1 MKKIHLVYC
10 TIIEIEVFGFK
21 EVNEDKGNDIII
33 DSINIL
39 KKRFPDAQYYT
50 YFDKHKTNK
59 KLKKII
65 DNINNSDFQ
74 DITLLTDKKDLF
86 EFLDGK
92 IYISTF
98 NNYLNNYPNNL
109 NNILVNIDSNTMIY
123 NKLENLILSIKDDR
137 LVEHYKDFGMLNIRK
152 LLNKFKKYS
161 KIFSINIKLLT
172 KETSYNQVKNFE
184 ELISLINED
193 ILIFE
198 EYNILT
204 TRFGIILKRLFEFNL
219 NQSAKSIGTDL
230 SKFFN
235 IKSTS
240 YRYRNIKGNLR
251 NKSFRGY
258 KFSSS
263 INDNEKIR
271 IQEKLEIFKALQR
284 NNVDKKTI
292 KIVLGSNLFHSIDK
306 MHKGFYDIKI
316 IT

>member
-10 TIIEIEVFGFK
+10 TIIEIEEFGFK
-21 EVNEDKGNDIII
+21 EVNEDKGNDIIT

-39 KKRFPDAQYYT
+39 KRRFPNIKYYT
-50 YFDKHKTNK
+50 YFDQHKTNK

-65 DNINNSDFQ
+65 DNINNSDSL

-86 EFLDGK
+86 EFFDGE

-98 NNYLNNYPNNL
+98 DNYLND
-109 NNILVNIDSNTMIY
+109 ISRKTTIEIDSNTMIY
-123 NKLENLILSIKDDR
+123 NKLENLILSIKYDR
-137 LVEHYKDFGMLNIRK
+137 IAEHYKNFGISK
-152 LLNKFKKYS
+152 IVELLIKFKKYS
-161 KIFSINIKLLT
+161 EIFSINIKLLT
-172 KETSYNQVKNFE
+172 KETSYNQVKNFK
-184 ELISLINED
+184 ELIYIIRNED
-193 ILIFE
+193 ILIFQ
-198 EYNILT
+198 EYSILT

-284 NNVDKKTI
+284 NNVDNETI
-292 KIVLGSNLFHSIDK
+292 KIVLGSNLFHSLDR
-306 MHKGFYDIKI
+306 MNKGFYDIEI

>member
-10 TIIEIEVFGFK
+10 TIIEIEEFGFK
-21 EVNEDKGNDIII
+21 EVNEDKGNDIIT

-39 KKRFPDAQYYT
+39 KKRFPNTKYYK

-65 DNINNSDFQ
+65 YNINNSDFQ

-86 EFLDGK
+86 EFFDGE

-98 NNYLNNYPNNL
+98 NNYLNN
-109 NNILVNIDSNTMIY
+109 ISVNIDSNTMIY

-137 LVEHYKDFGMLNIRK
+137 FTNHYKIFGISK
-152 LLNKFKKYS
+152 IVELLIKFKKYS
-161 KIFSINIKLLT
+161 EIFSINIKLLT
-172 KETSYNQVKNFE
+172 KETSYNQVKNFQ
-184 ELISLINED
+184 ELISLINNED
-193 ILIFE
+193 ILIFQ

-240 YRYRNIKGNLR
+240 YRYRNIKGNIR

-271 IQEKLEIFKALQR
+271 IQEKLEIFKALQEY
-284 NNVDKKTI
+284 NVDEEII
-292 KIVLGSNLFHSIDK
+292 KRVLGSNLFHSIDR
-306 MHKGFYDIKI
+306 MHKGFYDIEI

>member
-10 TIIEIEVFGFK
+10 TIIEIEEFGFK
-21 EVNEDKGNDIII
+21 EVNEDKGNDIIT

-39 KKRFPDAQYYT
+39 KRRFPNIKYYT

-65 DNINNSDFQ
+65 DNINNSDSL
-74 DITLLTDKKDLF
+74 DITLLTDKNDLF
-86 EFLDGK
+86 EFFDGE

-98 NNYLNNYPNNL
+98 NNYLNN
-109 NNILVNIDSNTMIY
+109 ISVNIDSNTMIY

-137 LVEHYKDFGMLNIRK
+137 LVEPYKNFGMLNIRK
-152 LLNKFKKYS
+152 LLIKFEKYS

-284 NNVDKKTI
+284 NNVDKETI
-292 KIVLGSNLFHSIDK
+292 KIVLGSNLFHSLDR
-306 MHKGFYDIKI
+306 MNKGFYDIEI

>member
-10 TIIEIEVFGFK
+10 TIIEIEEFGFK
-21 EVNEDKGNDIII
+21 EVNEDKGNDIIT

-39 KKRFPDAQYYT
+39 KKRFPNTKYYK

-65 DNINNSDFQ
+65 YNINNSDFQ

-86 EFLDGK
+86 EFFDGE

-98 NNYLNNYPNNL
+98 NNYLNN
-109 NNILVNIDSNTMIY
+109 ISVNIDSNTMIY

-137 LVEHYKDFGMLNIRK
+137 FTNHYKIFGISK
-152 LLNKFKKYS
+152 IVELLIKFKKYS
-161 KIFSINIKLLT
+161 EIFSINIKLLT
-172 KETSYNQVKNFE
+172 KETSYNQVKNFQ
-184 ELISLINED
+184 ELISLINNED
-193 ILIFE
+193 ILIFQ

-240 YRYRNIKGNLR
+240 YRYRNIKGNIR

-271 IQEKLEIFKALQR
+271 IQEKLEIFKALQEY
-284 NNVDKKTI
+284 NVDEEII
-292 KIVLGSNLFHSIDK
+292 KRVLGSNLFHSIDR
-306 MHKGFYDIKI
+306 MHKEFYDIEI

>member
-10 TIIEIEVFGFK
+10 TIIEIEEFGFK
-21 EVNEDKGNDIII
+21 EVNEDKGNDIIT

-39 KKRFPDAQYYT
+39 KRRFPNIKYYT

-65 DNINNSDFQ
+65 DNINNSDSL

-86 EFLDGK
+86 EFFDGE

-98 NNYLNNYPNNL
+98 NNYLNNISGNTTL
-109 NNILVNIDSNTMIY
+109 EIDSNTMIY
-123 NKLENLILSIKDDR
+123 NKLENLMLAIKYDQFNT
-137 LVEHYKDFGMLNIRK
+137 HYKMLIILNIVK
-152 LLNKFKKYS
+152 LLTKFVDYNY
-161 KIFSINIKLLT
+161 IFNINIKLLT
-172 KETSYNQVKNFE
+172 KRTSYNQVKNFK
-184 ELISLINED
+184 ELISLIVNED
-193 ILIFE
+193 ILIFQQ
-198 EYNILT
+198 YRILT

-263 INDNEKIR
+263 INENEKIR
-271 IQEKLEIFKALQR
+271 IQEKLEIFKALQKY
-284 NNVDKKTI
+284 NVDEEI
-292 KIVLGSNLFHSIDK
+292 IRIILGKNLFYSIDR
-306 MHKGFYDIKI
+306 MNNGFSDVKI
-316 IT
+316 II

>member
-10 TIIEIEVFGFK
+10 TIIEIEEFGFK
-21 EVNEDKGNDIII
+21 EVNEDKGNDIIT

-39 KKRFPDAQYYT
+39 KKRFPNTKYYK

-65 DNINNSDFQ
+65 YNINNSDFQ

-86 EFLDGK
+86 EFFDGE

-98 NNYLNNYPNNL
+98 NNYLNN
-109 NNILVNIDSNTMIY
+109 ISVNIDSNTMIY

-137 LVEHYKDFGMLNIRK
+137 FTNHYKIFGISKIVELLIR
-152 LLNKFKKYS
+152 FKKYS
-161 KIFSINIKLLT
+161 EIFSINIKLLT
-172 KETSYNQVKNFE
+172 KETSYNQVKDFE

-271 IQEKLEIFKALQR
+271 IQEKLEIFKALQKY
-284 NNVDKKTI
+284 NVDEEII
-292 KIVLGSNLFHSIDK
+292 KRVLGTNLFHSIDR
-306 MHKGFYDIKI
+306 MHKGFYDIEI